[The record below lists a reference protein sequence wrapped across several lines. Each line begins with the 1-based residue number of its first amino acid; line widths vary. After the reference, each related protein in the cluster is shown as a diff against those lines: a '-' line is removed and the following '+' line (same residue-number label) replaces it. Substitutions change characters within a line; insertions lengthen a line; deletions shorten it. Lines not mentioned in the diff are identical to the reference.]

1 MLEVGLKYE
10 SRLIVSECNTASA
23 LGSGDM
29 DVLATPAM
37 VALMENAAMKAVA
50 EELPEGCTTVG
61 GLIEAQHLSPS
72 PVGAS
77 VEATAILTEVKG
89 RKLTFGIEA
98 REGEKIIGKAK
109 HIRFVVER
117 KGFMA

>member
-1 MLEVGLKYE
+1 MELGLTHTSTLVVAE
-10 SRLIVSECNTASA
+10 AQTAMA
-23 LGSGDM
+23 MGSGDLP
-29 DVLATPAM
+29 VLATPAM